1 MRGKKCLVIEN
12 GNARDPQ
19 RENSAPGSSSD
30 DDHVLIRAQQS
41 DEDKSAL
48 VVSTSL
54 ASDYVGMFG
63 PGEPGEIP
71 ILAPKKTSNW
81 NTTLDASAR

>member
-1 MRGKKCLVIEN
+1 MTIKK
-12 GNARDPQ
+12 
-19 RENSAPGSSSD
+19 SAAHEILNVRVVPPWSSSD
-30 DDHVLIRAQQS
+30 DDHGLIRAQQS
-41 DEDKSAL
+41 GKDKSAL
-48 VVSTSL
+48 IVSASL
-54 ASDYVGMFG
+54 ASDYVRLFG

>member
-1 MRGKKCLVIEN
+1 MPRNLKN
-12 GNARDPQ
+12 GSARDPQ

-30 DDHVLIRAQQS
+30 DDHGLIRAQQS
-41 DEDKSAL
+41 DEDKTAI
-48 VVSTSL
+48 VVSASL
-54 ASDYVGMFG
+54 ASDYVRLLGSE
-63 PGEPGEIP
+63 EPGVIT